1 MTAVELI
8 DTIQGLRHAVEGAR
22 RGGLGVGLVPTMGYL
37 HQGHLALMQQAR
49 AECGLLVVTIFVNP
63 TQFGPNEDLARYPRD
78 LDRDMALCR
87 QAGVDLIF
95 HPPVAEVYPSPFLTS
110 VKVSLLTDHLCG
122 ASRPGHFEGVAT
134 VVAKLLN
141 MVRPDRAYFGQKDA
155 QQLAVIRRMVQDLN
169 MDWLEIRGVETVR
182 EPDGLALSSRNVY
195 LTPEQRRAAP
205 VLNQALRMAQER
217 VAAGER
223 DMAVLQEAVRAL
235 IAAEPLAQIDYVA
248 IVDSERLQPVRRLQ
262 GRALAAVAVRFGST
276 RLIDNVTLEG

>member
-1 MTAVELI
+1 MELI